1 MDVTDVSKHT
11 RVLAYLKEAEGLV
24 AQKKKSQ
31 EKFEDVYKGI
41 PYFDVFAKQSIEKS
55 MNKWKQKDPYETI
68 EEYKNRV
75 NEETAKVKQQ
85 ELQENPDGRVCP
97 ALRQEHDHRRH
108 EDHAL

>member
-1 MDVTDVSKHT
+1 MPRK
-11 RVLAYLKEAEGLV
+11 RR
-24 AQKKKSQ
+24 SQ

-85 ELQENPDGRVCP
+85 ELQKI
-97 ALRQEHDHRRH
+97 
-108 EDHAL
+108 